1 MWCLQRRWYCWFS
14 VWFWI
19 VFCNKKHSP
28 QNLCGKEETFFQS
41 VFEWSK
47 RHTIFEET
55 TTCTLPQ
62 AIPYSLFH
70 DKILHFVEK
79 IYRRHNNLMT
89 GVLWR
94 TLRSI
99 ITSRIFWF
107 CKKDILVGGISLFEG
122 SRVDIYFQWSFV
134 TLQLNPQR
142 GVKNIASS
150 SLEKKNN

>member
-70 DKILHFVEK
+70 DKMLHFVEK
-79 IYRRHNNLMT
+79 KYLRHNNLMT

-94 TLRSI
+94 TLRSKYNKSNFLVLQKRYFGRGNF
-99 ITSRIFWF
+99 TFWRIEN
-107 CKKDILVGGISLFEG
+107 SYLF
-122 SRVDIYFQWSFV
+122 FV
-134 TLQLNPQR
+134 TFCNLAAQSGKR
-142 GVKNIASS
+142 R
-150 SLEKKNN
+150 E

>member
-1 MWCLQRRWYCWFS
+1 MEKQ
-14 VWFWI
+14 
-19 VFCNKKHSP
+19 
-28 QNLCGKEETFFQS
+28 ETFFQS

-70 DKILHFVEK
+70 DKLLHFVEK

-94 TLRSI
+94 ALRSI
-99 ITSRIFWF
+99 ITSRIF
-107 CKKDILVGGISLFEG
+107 LVLQK
-122 SRVDIYFQWSFV
+122 RYF
-134 TLQLNPQR
+134 
-142 GVKNIASS
+142 G
-150 SLEKKNN
+150 SLEKKIINFEEEKRKTEDEEISDKVMTNLYSSISRTLKRKKTYIMLRPLKAIFSRDKETFKIRKVMYFL